1 MTTIGEVISRVRNLI
16 KATKQDAF
24 LTDRFLFSL
33 ISKHAHWLVKRED
46 SKNKIMSFSSVMQ
59 TLDFMQLEEVDRV
72 EAQCIG
78 LKTGCTIKRTC
89 MKVPA
94 FMDGYFGPLIRAVTS
109 VDGSQ
114 ILQPTQPTTYV
125 NMTTSTSFKYNK
137 TKYYWFL
144 NDYLYFPDLDWD
156 AIRVEGVFEQDVTP
170 YNCDTC
176 DDCTLRTEQ
185 SFNVPDYLHAEMES
199 NVMKDL
205 GIMLQIPSDVEP
217 NKQNILR

>member
-16 KATKQDAF
+16 KATKQDAV

-78 LKTGCTIKRTC
+78 LKTNCIIKRTC

-94 FMDGYFGPLIRAVTS
+94 FMDGYFGPLIRAV
-109 VDGSQ
+109 
-114 ILQPTQPTTYV
+114 
-125 NMTTSTSFKYNK
+125 KYNK
-137 TKYYWFL
+137 TKYYWYL

-156 AIRVEGVFEQDVTP
+156 AVRVEGVFEEDITS

-205 GIMLQIPSDVEP
+205 GIMLQIPPDIEP